1 MAIFEKALDKLKIWN
16 LLIHDCRRQ
25 SMTMAQIMTGAY
37 MGVQA
42 RIHELNKFALFLPCG
57 EHSLNLVGLN
67 AAECC
72 PTVIT
77 YFGSVQKLLQSSKMG
92 NSLLKY

>member
-37 MGVQA
+37 KGVPA

-57 EHSLNLVGLN
+57 EHSLNLGW
-67 AAECC
+67 
-72 PTVIT
+72 
-77 YFGSVQKLLQSSKMG
+77 SKC
-92 NSLLKY
+92 S